1 MVIGVIEPGYFW
13 AKGQDLPLS
22 HQQLVIGVRG
32 PGYFLF
38 FALNLICHKRY
49 RLSVHQ
55 EGVITFCS
63 HKSEMSQERWDIDA
77 SRRGYFLSFTL
88 NLKCPNRY
96 GLLVLQEGVIFC
108 CSPKI

>member
-22 HQQLVIGVRG
+22 HQQLVIGERG
-32 PGYFLF
+32 PGYFLL

-55 EGVITFCS
+55 EGVNMFCS
-63 HKSEMSQERWDIDA
+63 HKSEVFQERWDIGA
-77 SRRGYFLSFTL
+77 SRRG
-88 NLKCPNRY
+88 
-96 GLLVLQEGVIFC
+96 
-108 CSPKI
+108 